1 MIAVPQGARIV
12 IATKPV
18 DFRRGGESLAALA
31 REVLKEDPYKGV
43 IVIFRSRRA
52 DRVKL
57 VTWDGTGLLMVWKA
71 LNGAQF
77 CWPPIVDG
85 CMKLTSE
92 QASVLL
98 AGMDWRKLQ
107 PLEAAA
113 PTASR

>member
-1 MIAVPQGARIV
+1 MIGFPRGARIV

-31 REVLKEDPYKGV
+31 REVLMEDPYKGV

-52 DRVKL
+52 DRIKL
-57 VTWDGTGLLMVWKA
+57 VTWDGTGLMMVWKA
-71 LNGAQF
+71 LNGTKF

-85 CMKLTSE
+85 RMALTAE

-98 AGMDWRKLQ
+98 AGMDWRRFK
-107 PLEAAA
+107 PLEVAA